1 MNSFNSETR
10 PLLYLY
16 DLPKNLVTSVKIAS
30 IIKQKC
36 GYELTE
42 PAQFRDKK
50 PSLINGQSPSYM
62 TGIIKIDPNELQ
74 NVARAMK
81 YFDIED
87 GTNENG

>member
-50 PSLINGQSPSYM
+50 PSLINEQSPLYM

>member
-1 MNSFNSETR
+1 
-10 PLLYLY
+10 
-16 DLPKNLVTSVKIAS
+16 
-30 IIKQKC
+30 
-36 GYELTE
+36 
-42 PAQFRDKK
+42 
-50 PSLINGQSPSYM
+50 M